1 MVPFVEVLIHTY
13 IDNLRE
19 EEGRTINHHGRM
31 VQVQEASSNSGSKSA
46 TLMPPSKGSSSAEQR
61 KGSKIL
67 PADLVSRNEFV
78 EVMAR

>member
-46 TLMPPSKGSSSAEQR
+46 TLMPPSKGSSAEQR